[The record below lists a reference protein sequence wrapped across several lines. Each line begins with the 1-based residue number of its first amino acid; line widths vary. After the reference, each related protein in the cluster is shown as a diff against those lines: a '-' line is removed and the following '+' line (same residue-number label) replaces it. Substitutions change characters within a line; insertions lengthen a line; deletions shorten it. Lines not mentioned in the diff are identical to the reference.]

1 MTLQAPLLTS
11 SVDELVSLR
20 PSELRQHDAGDPAIV
35 EALIEEAR
43 RRTRRRRRRYGACAL
58 LAAAAVALFG
68 FELSGGGSSG
78 SALDGAPPAR
88 PPALPAVHALR
99 GNGALT
105 IMVGGNGE
113 GHSGI
118 FEVARDGHLRSVFPC
133 VRPCYEL
140 ESADWSPDGKRLA
153 FAVTTISVGSAYDG
167 LHIIDKATGNDLRVP
182 LFGFMFGL
190 DWSPNGDRLAYVATN
205 GNPHFGRIYIEP
217 TDWSRPQLLRT
228 GSAGL
233 DSSPSWSPDGKR
245 IAFASQVTPYAKH
258 KSVYVIDVDGHHRR
272 LLGSQRLGTCL
283 VAGRYPDRISHEL
296 RRGKTDHPRRPG
308 RHAAE
313 GAVPLSGDRCHRGRT
328 GLVARRQEAHD
339 VELERGLRRQRRRH
353 RPHTSHDRETVGVRR
368 VATQLAAANS
378 GRPAGR
384 IQQRSLDEEGTMAFP
399 TRALRTFG
407 ALVAVAVVA
416 SASAGQGPGTQRG
429 RSSTACTR
437 RAGRTASSASRPT
450 EAARS
455 DCRSRQ
461 RIACPVWRS
470 HPTARGFSTSP

>member
-68 FELSGGGSSG
+68 FEHSGGGSSG
-78 SALDGAPPAR
+78 SALDSAPPAR

-272 LLGSQRLGTCL
+272 LLARNGSAPAWSPDGTRIAFHTSCGGVRLISP
-283 VAGRYPDRISHEL
+283 AGQDVTPLRGPFRCRAIGATAGAPVWSPD
-296 RRGKTDHPRRPG
+296 GKKLTMSNS
-308 RHAAE
+308 
-313 GAVPLSGDRCHRGRT
+313 SGVYVVNADGT
-328 GLVARRQEAHD
+328 GLTRRTTAKQWVFGVSRPSRQPRTAGD
-339 VELERGLRRQRRRH
+339 LRDA
-353 RPHTSHDRETVGVRR
+353 SS
-368 VATQLAAANS
+368 S
-378 GRPAGR
+378 GR
-384 IQQRSLDEEGTMAFP
+384 
-399 TRALRTFG
+399 
-407 ALVAVAVVA
+407 
-416 SASAGQGPGTQRG
+416 
-429 RSSTACTR
+429 
-437 RAGRTASSASRPT
+437 
-450 EAARS
+450 
-455 DCRSRQ
+455 
-461 RIACPVWRS
+461 
-470 HPTARGFSTSP
+470 